1 MPAIETTQLSKRF
14 RDVTAVDAIDLAVPE
29 RSVYG
34 FLGPNG
40 AGKTTTIRL
49 LLGLLRPS
57 GGSARIFGHDV
68 TRERLAALRSVGAI
82 VETPSL
88 YDHLSG
94 RANLEIACT
103 ILGLPSQEIDRT
115 LELVGL
121 AEAQRRRVGGY
132 SLGMRQRLALARA
145 LLGSPKL
152 LLLDE
157 PTNGLDPDGIQEMR
171 GFIRSLPERTGAT
184 VLLSSHLLSEVEQTA
199 THVGMMSRGRL
210 VVQDSLAGLLGAGDE
225 LIDVEVDAPDRAAAV
240 LAAAGSAAEAPAG
253 AGLRLRV
260 GQGENARERA
270 AAVNALLVSAGL
282 KVFRLAPRSRRLEDV
297 YMARVGG
304 SGPGG
309 GDVPA
314 AA

>member
-1 MPAIETTQLSKRF
+1 MNAIETSALSKRF
-14 RDVTAVDAIDLAVPE
+14 GQVLAVDGVALAVPE
-29 RSVYG
+29 QAVYG

-49 LLGLLRPS
+49 ILGLLRPTQ
-57 GGSARIFGHDV
+57 GAARIFGHDV
-68 TRERLAALRSVGAI
+68 ARERLAALRSVGSV

-94 RANLEIACT
+94 RANLEVT
-103 ILGLPSQEIDRT
+103 RVILGLPPAEVDRV

-121 AEAQRRRVGGY
+121 SGAQGRRVGGY

-152 LLLDE
+152 LLFDE

-171 GFIRSLPERTGAT
+171 GFIRALPERTGAT

-199 THVGMMSRGRL
+199 THVGMMSQGRL
-210 VVQDSLAGLLGAGDE
+210 VVQDSLARLLGSGDE

-240 LAAAGSAAEAPAG
+240 LAAAGSAPEASAG
-253 AGLRLRV
+253 AGLQLRV
-260 GQGENARERA
+260 AQGENARERA
-270 AAVNALLVSAGL
+270 AAVNAALVGAGL

-304 SGPGG
+304 
-309 GDVPA
+309 A
-314 AA
+314 AAGGIDVAATA